1 MKILLIP
8 IILLFAGCERLPSK
22 IKFFENYDLS
32 TGEYKLLVFGTEGEW
47 IDDYRDFYIDDIE
60 TLKEMQKQWIFK
72 YKSEVMACGYGYI
85 VMLVDSNKVLKK
97 TAVNIDC
104 EYMEGW
110 IRFPKSYLSNYK
122 AHFKRMTEIEK
133 KEFEEKYTKK
143 MKAKT
148 LCTSG
153 GQLG

>member
-1 MKILLIP
+1 MNFYSKILLVSIT
-8 IILLFAGCERLPSK
+8 LLFAGCERLPSE

-60 TLKEMQKQWIFK
+60 VLKKMQKEWVFK
-72 YKSEVMACGYGYI
+72 YKSDILACGYGYI
-85 VMLVDSNKVLKK
+85 VMLVNSDEVLKEV
-97 TAVNIDC
+97 AVNIDC
-104 EYMEGW
+104 EYMTGW
-110 IRFPKSYLSNYK
+110 IRFPKRYLSNYK

-143 MKAKT
+143 DESKNA
-148 LCTSG
+148 SH
-153 GQLG
+153 

>member
-1 MKILLIP
+1 MKFYTKILLVS
-8 IILLFAGCERLPSK
+8 IILLFVGCERLPNK

-60 TLKEMQKQWIFK
+60 VLKKMQKEWIFK
-72 YKSEVMACGYGYI
+72 YKSDILACGYGYV
-85 VMLVDSNKVLKK
+85 VMLVNRDEVLKEV
-97 TAVNIDC
+97 AVNIEC
-104 EYMEGW
+104 EYMTGW
-110 IRFPKSYLSNYK
+110 IRFPKKYLSNYK

-143 MKAKT
+143 DENRNG
-148 LCTSG
+148 CR
-153 GQLG
+153 